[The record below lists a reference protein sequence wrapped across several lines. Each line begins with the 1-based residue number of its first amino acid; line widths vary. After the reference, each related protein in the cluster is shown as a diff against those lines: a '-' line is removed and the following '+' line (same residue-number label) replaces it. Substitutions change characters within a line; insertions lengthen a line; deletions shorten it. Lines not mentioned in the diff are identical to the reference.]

1 MAMPSMS
8 PVIRRCLSGDQQAQ
22 EELVLAAQNRVYYHC
37 RKMLKHEEDA
47 LDATQEI
54 LISMLTR
61 LDRLQDPEAFW
72 GWLSAMT
79 ANHCRNVLTRGR
91 REAQI
96 PEDDEGN
103 SLLDAFE
110 SLDEQTVPDK
120 ALDNDETRR
129 MIVELVDQLPP
140 PQRQCVLMFYYE
152 EMSVKDIA
160 AALET
165 SEGTVKSRLNYA
177 RKAIKSGVDAYA
189 AQGVKLY
196 SALPF
201 LVYFLQRDAG
211 IGGLSASAAEAL
223 ARSVLAGAAGT
234 AAAGT
239 AAAGAAGT
247 VAPSGGAAAGTA
259 AASGGTASHAL
270 SGLLAHKAALGL
282 AGLAAAGAVAGGA
295 ALYQP
300 EPEPAEDP
308 APIVEVTEPQPI
320 PEPEPPP
327 EPEPAPAPEPVQ
339 PQPGPAPEPDPVPVE
354 EPEPPAEPQP
364 VSTPEIRMN
373 FSSYSAGYGDNVAFP
388 ISMISNAD
396 TPYDGIVYSSTN
408 PAVADVSPIG
418 GIALLSPGTA
428 EIIATFPDDN
438 NYQVRLPVTVEGH
451 YAWSYQW
458 ADDPL
463 YLTVGQSG
471 SNYLQQY
478 STGRNSTMTG
488 TTWSCSDPSVVSISS
503 SGSNFCNVTALS
515 PGTATITGVYQFDAW
530 TNVGTFPMTDT
541 VSFQVIV
548 SGRPPAGRYHQRARC
563 CRRGPSVPS
572 RPAHPPSELRA
583 GHPCGSRRFF
593 LS

>member
-270 SGLLAHKAALGL
+270 SGLLAHKATLGL

-308 APIVEVTEPQPI
+308 APIVEVAEPQPI
-320 PEPEPPP
+320 PEPEPPPEPEPTPAP

-364 VSTPEIRMN
+364 ASTPEVRMN

-478 STGRNSTMTG
+478 STGRDSTMTG

-548 SGRPPAGRYHQRARC
+548 S
-563 CRRGPSVPS
+563 
-572 RPAHPPSELRA
+572 
-583 GHPCGSRRFF
+583 
-593 LS
+593 

>member
-247 VAPSGGAAAGTA
+247 VAPSGGAATGTA

-308 APIVEVTEPQPI
+308 APIVEVAEPQPI
-320 PEPEPPP
+320 PEPEPPPEPEPTPAP

-339 PQPGPAPEPDPVPVE
+339 PQPGPAPEPDPVPAE

-364 VSTPEIRMN
+364 ASTPEVRMN

-458 ADDPL
+458 ADGPL

-478 STGRNSTMTG
+478 STGRDSTMTG

-548 SGRPPAGRYHQRARC
+548 S
-563 CRRGPSVPS
+563 
-572 RPAHPPSELRA
+572 
-583 GHPCGSRRFF
+583 
-593 LS
+593 

>member
-300 EPEPAEDP
+300 QPEPAEDP
-308 APIVEVTEPQPI
+308 APIVEVAEPQPI

-327 EPEPAPAPEPVQ
+327 EPEPTPAPEPEPTPAPEPVQ

-364 VSTPEIRMN
+364 ASTPEVRMN

-478 STGRNSTMTG
+478 STGRDSTMTG

-548 SGRPPAGRYHQRARC
+548 S
-563 CRRGPSVPS
+563 
-572 RPAHPPSELRA
+572 
-583 GHPCGSRRFF
+583 
-593 LS
+593 

>member
-339 PQPGPAPEPDPVPVE
+339 PQPGPAPEPDPVPAE

-548 SGRPPAGRYHQRARC
+548 S
-563 CRRGPSVPS
+563 
-572 RPAHPPSELRA
+572 
-583 GHPCGSRRFF
+583 
-593 LS
+593 

>member
-110 SLDEQTVPDK
+110 SLDEQAVPDK

-308 APIVEVTEPQPI
+308 APIVEVAEPQPI
-320 PEPEPPP
+320 PEPEPPPEPEPTPAP

-364 VSTPEIRMN
+364 VSTPEVRMN

-478 STGRNSTMTG
+478 STGRDSTMTG

-548 SGRPPAGRYHQRARC
+548 S
-563 CRRGPSVPS
+563 
-572 RPAHPPSELRA
+572 
-583 GHPCGSRRFF
+583 
-593 LS
+593 

>member
-22 EELVLAAQNRVYYHC
+22 EELVLAAQNQVYYHC

-91 REAQI
+91 RESQI

-103 SLLDAFE
+103 SLLDTFE
-110 SLDEQTVPDK
+110 NLDEQAVPDK
-120 ALDNDETRR
+120 SLDNDETRR
-129 MIVELVDQLPP
+129 MIAELVDQLPP

-308 APIVEVTEPQPI
+308 APIVEVAEPQPI
-320 PEPEPPP
+320 PEPEPTPAP

-339 PQPGPAPEPDPVPVE
+339 PQPGPAPEPDPVPAE

-364 VSTPEIRMN
+364 ASTPEVRMN

-478 STGRNSTMTG
+478 STGRDSTMTG

-548 SGRPPAGRYHQRARC
+548 S
-563 CRRGPSVPS
+563 
-572 RPAHPPSELRA
+572 
-583 GHPCGSRRFF
+583 
-593 LS
+593 

>member
-300 EPEPAEDP
+300 EPELAEDP
-308 APIVEVTEPQPI
+308 APIVEVAEPQPI
-320 PEPEPPP
+320 PEPEPPPEPEPTPAP

-364 VSTPEIRMN
+364 VSTPEVRMN

-478 STGRNSTMTG
+478 STGRDSTMTG

-548 SGRPPAGRYHQRARC
+548 S
-563 CRRGPSVPS
+563 
-572 RPAHPPSELRA
+572 
-583 GHPCGSRRFF
+583 
-593 LS
+593 

>member
-247 VAPSGGAAAGTA
+247 VAPSGGAATGTA

-308 APIVEVTEPQPI
+308 APIVEVAEPQPI
-320 PEPEPPP
+320 PEPEPPPEPEPTPAP

-364 VSTPEIRMN
+364 ASTPEVRMN

-478 STGRNSTMTG
+478 STGRDSTMTG

-548 SGRPPAGRYHQRARC
+548 S
-563 CRRGPSVPS
+563 
-572 RPAHPPSELRA
+572 
-583 GHPCGSRRFF
+583 
-593 LS
+593 

>member
-295 ALYQP
+295 AFYQP

-308 APIVEVTEPQPI
+308 APIVEVAEPQPI
-320 PEPEPPP
+320 PEPEPPPEPEPTPAP

-339 PQPGPAPEPDPVPVE
+339 PQPGPAPEPDPVPAE

-364 VSTPEIRMN
+364 ASTPEVRMN

-478 STGRNSTMTG
+478 STGRDSTMTG

-548 SGRPPAGRYHQRARC
+548 S
-563 CRRGPSVPS
+563 
-572 RPAHPPSELRA
+572 
-583 GHPCGSRRFF
+583 
-593 LS
+593 

>member
-308 APIVEVTEPQPI
+308 APIVEVAEPQPI
-320 PEPEPPP
+320 PEPEPPPEPEPTPAP

-364 VSTPEIRMN
+364 ASTPEVRMN

-478 STGRNSTMTG
+478 STGRDSTMTG

-530 TNVGTFPMTDT
+530 TNVGTFPMTDA

-548 SGRPPAGRYHQRARC
+548 S
-563 CRRGPSVPS
+563 
-572 RPAHPPSELRA
+572 
-583 GHPCGSRRFF
+583 
-593 LS
+593 

>member
-96 PEDDEGN
+96 PEDNEGN

-308 APIVEVTEPQPI
+308 APIVEVAEPQPI
-320 PEPEPPP
+320 PEPEPSP
-327 EPEPAPAPEPVQ
+327 EPEPTPAPEPVQ
-339 PQPGPAPEPDPVPVE
+339 PQPGPAPEPDPVPAE

-364 VSTPEIRMN
+364 ASTPEVRMN

-478 STGRNSTMTG
+478 STGRDSTMTG

-530 TNVGTFPMTDT
+530 TNVGTFPMTDA

-548 SGRPPAGRYHQRARC
+548 S
-563 CRRGPSVPS
+563 
-572 RPAHPPSELRA
+572 
-583 GHPCGSRRFF
+583 
-593 LS
+593 

>member
-201 LVYFLQRDAG
+201 LVYFLQRDAD

-308 APIVEVTEPQPI
+308 APIVEVAEPQPI
-320 PEPEPPP
+320 PEPEPPPEPEPTPAP

-339 PQPGPAPEPDPVPVE
+339 PQPGPASEPDPVPVE
-354 EPEPPAEPQP
+354 EPEPSAEPQP
-364 VSTPEIRMN
+364 ASTPEVRMN

-478 STGRNSTMTG
+478 STGRDSTMTG

-515 PGTATITGVYQFDAW
+515 PGTATITGVYQFDVW

-548 SGRPPAGRYHQRARC
+548 S
-563 CRRGPSVPS
+563 
-572 RPAHPPSELRA
+572 
-583 GHPCGSRRFF
+583 
-593 LS
+593 

>member
-1 MAMPSMS
+1 MS

-300 EPEPAEDP
+300 QPEPAEDP
-308 APIVEVTEPQPI
+308 APIVEVAEPQPI
-320 PEPEPPP
+320 PEPEPPPEPEPTPAP

-339 PQPGPAPEPDPVPVE
+339 PQPGPAPEPDPVPAE

-364 VSTPEIRMN
+364 ASTPEVRMN

-478 STGRNSTMTG
+478 STGRDSTMTG

-548 SGRPPAGRYHQRARC
+548 S
-563 CRRGPSVPS
+563 
-572 RPAHPPSELRA
+572 
-583 GHPCGSRRFF
+583 
-593 LS
+593 

>member
-201 LVYFLQRDAG
+201 LVYFLQKDAG

-308 APIVEVTEPQPI
+308 APIVEVAEPQPI

-327 EPEPAPAPEPVQ
+327 EPEPTPAPEPVQ

-364 VSTPEIRMN
+364 ASTPEVRMN

-548 SGRPPAGRYHQRARC
+548 S
-563 CRRGPSVPS
+563 
-572 RPAHPPSELRA
+572 
-583 GHPCGSRRFF
+583 
-593 LS
+593 

>member
-300 EPEPAEDP
+300 EPEPTEDP
-308 APIVEVTEPQPI
+308 APIVEVAEPQPI

-339 PQPGPAPEPDPVPVE
+339 PQPGPAPEPDPVPAE

-364 VSTPEIRMN
+364 ASTPEVRMN

-478 STGRNSTMTG
+478 STGRDSTMTG

-548 SGRPPAGRYHQRARC
+548 S
-563 CRRGPSVPS
+563 
-572 RPAHPPSELRA
+572 
-583 GHPCGSRRFF
+583 
-593 LS
+593 

>member
-47 LDATQEI
+47 LDATQEV

-247 VAPSGGAAAGTA
+247 VASSGGAAAGTA

-308 APIVEVTEPQPI
+308 APIVEVAEPQPI
-320 PEPEPPP
+320 PEPEPSPEPEPTPAP

-339 PQPGPAPEPDPVPVE
+339 PQPGPAPEPDPVPAE

-364 VSTPEIRMN
+364 ASTPEVRMN

-478 STGRNSTMTG
+478 STGRDSTMTG

-548 SGRPPAGRYHQRARC
+548 S
-563 CRRGPSVPS
+563 
-572 RPAHPPSELRA
+572 
-583 GHPCGSRRFF
+583 
-593 LS
+593 

>member
-110 SLDEQTVPDK
+110 SLGEQTVPDK

-152 EMSVKDIA
+152 GMSVKDIA

-308 APIVEVTEPQPI
+308 APIVEVAEPQPI
-320 PEPEPPP
+320 PEPEPPPEPEPTPAP

-339 PQPGPAPEPDPVPVE
+339 PQPGPASEPDPVPVE
-354 EPEPPAEPQP
+354 EPEPSAEPQP
-364 VSTPEIRMN
+364 ASTPEVRMN

-428 EIIATFPDDN
+428 EIIATFPEDN

-478 STGRNSTMTG
+478 STGRDSTMTG

-548 SGRPPAGRYHQRARC
+548 S
-563 CRRGPSVPS
+563 
-572 RPAHPPSELRA
+572 
-583 GHPCGSRRFF
+583 
-593 LS
+593 

>member
-308 APIVEVTEPQPI
+308 APIVEVAEPQPI

-327 EPEPAPAPEPVQ
+327 EPEPTPAPEPVQ

-364 VSTPEIRMN
+364 ASTPEVRMN

-478 STGRNSTMTG
+478 STGRDSTMTG

-530 TNVGTFPMTDT
+530 TNVGTFPMTDA

-548 SGRPPAGRYHQRARC
+548 S
-563 CRRGPSVPS
+563 
-572 RPAHPPSELRA
+572 
-583 GHPCGSRRFF
+583 
-593 LS
+593 

>member
-247 VAPSGGAAAGTA
+247 VAPSGSAAAGTA

-308 APIVEVTEPQPI
+308 APIVEVAEPQPI

-327 EPEPAPAPEPVQ
+327 EPEPTPAPEPVQ

-364 VSTPEIRMN
+364 VSTPEVRMN

-478 STGRNSTMTG
+478 STGRDSTMTG

-548 SGRPPAGRYHQRARC
+548 S
-563 CRRGPSVPS
+563 
-572 RPAHPPSELRA
+572 
-583 GHPCGSRRFF
+583 
-593 LS
+593 

>member
-8 PVIRRCLSGDQQAQ
+8 PVIRRCLSGGQQAQ

-247 VAPSGGAAAGTA
+247 VAPSGGAATGTA

-300 EPEPAEDP
+300 QPEPAEDP
-308 APIVEVTEPQPI
+308 APIVEVAEPQPI
-320 PEPEPPP
+320 PEPEPPPEPEPTPAP

-364 VSTPEIRMN
+364 ASTPEVRMN

-478 STGRNSTMTG
+478 STGRDSTMTG

-548 SGRPPAGRYHQRARC
+548 S
-563 CRRGPSVPS
+563 
-572 RPAHPPSELRA
+572 
-583 GHPCGSRRFF
+583 
-593 LS
+593 

>member
-79 ANHCRNVLTRGR
+79 ANHCRNILTRGR

-308 APIVEVTEPQPI
+308 APIVEVAEPQPI
-320 PEPEPPP
+320 PEPEPSPEPEPTPAP

-364 VSTPEIRMN
+364 ASTPEVRMN

-478 STGRNSTMTG
+478 STGRDSTMTG

-548 SGRPPAGRYHQRARC
+548 S
-563 CRRGPSVPS
+563 
-572 RPAHPPSELRA
+572 
-583 GHPCGSRRFF
+583 
-593 LS
+593 

>member
-22 EELVLAAQNRVYYHC
+22 EELVLAAQNQVYYHC

-247 VAPSGGAAAGTA
+247 VAPSGGAATGTA

-308 APIVEVTEPQPI
+308 APIVEVAEPQPI
-320 PEPEPPP
+320 PEPEPPPEPEPTPAP

-354 EPEPPAEPQP
+354 EPEPSAEPQP
-364 VSTPEIRMN
+364 ASTPEVRMN

-478 STGRNSTMTG
+478 STGRDSTMTG

-530 TNVGTFPMTDT
+530 TNVGTFPMTDA

-548 SGRPPAGRYHQRARC
+548 S
-563 CRRGPSVPS
+563 
-572 RPAHPPSELRA
+572 
-583 GHPCGSRRFF
+583 
-593 LS
+593 

>member
-308 APIVEVTEPQPI
+308 APIVEVAEPQPI

-327 EPEPAPAPEPVQ
+327 EPEPTPAPEPVQ

-354 EPEPPAEPQP
+354 EPEPSAEPQP
-364 VSTPEIRMN
+364 ASTPEVRMN

-548 SGRPPAGRYHQRARC
+548 S
-563 CRRGPSVPS
+563 
-572 RPAHPPSELRA
+572 
-583 GHPCGSRRFF
+583 
-593 LS
+593 

>member
-300 EPEPAEDP
+300 EPELAEDP
-308 APIVEVTEPQPI
+308 APIVEVAEPQPI
-320 PEPEPPP
+320 PEPEPPPEPEPTPAP

-354 EPEPPAEPQP
+354 EPEPSAEPQP
-364 VSTPEIRMN
+364 ASTPEIRMN

-478 STGRNSTMTG
+478 STGRNSAMTG

-548 SGRPPAGRYHQRARC
+548 S
-563 CRRGPSVPS
+563 
-572 RPAHPPSELRA
+572 
-583 GHPCGSRRFF
+583 
-593 LS
+593 

>member
-308 APIVEVTEPQPI
+308 APIVEVAEPQPI
-320 PEPEPPP
+320 PEPEPSPEPEPTPAP

-364 VSTPEIRMN
+364 VSTPEVRMN

-408 PAVADVSPIG
+408 PAVADVSSIG

-478 STGRNSTMTG
+478 STGRDSTMTG

-548 SGRPPAGRYHQRARC
+548 S
-563 CRRGPSVPS
+563 
-572 RPAHPPSELRA
+572 
-583 GHPCGSRRFF
+583 
-593 LS
+593 

>member
-308 APIVEVTEPQPI
+308 APIVEVAEPQPI

-354 EPEPPAEPQP
+354 EPEPSAEPQP
-364 VSTPEIRMN
+364 ASTPEVRMN

-478 STGRNSTMTG
+478 STGRDSTMTG

-548 SGRPPAGRYHQRARC
+548 S
-563 CRRGPSVPS
+563 
-572 RPAHPPSELRA
+572 
-583 GHPCGSRRFF
+583 
-593 LS
+593 

>member
-140 PQRQCVLMFYYE
+140 PQRQCVLMLYYE

-308 APIVEVTEPQPI
+308 APIVEVAEPQPI
-320 PEPEPPP
+320 PEPEPPPEPEPTPAP

-354 EPEPPAEPQP
+354 EPEPSAEPQP
-364 VSTPEIRMN
+364 ASTPEIRMN

-428 EIIATFPDDN
+428 EIIATLPDDN

-478 STGRNSTMTG
+478 STGRDSTMTG

-548 SGRPPAGRYHQRARC
+548 S
-563 CRRGPSVPS
+563 
-572 RPAHPPSELRA
+572 
-583 GHPCGSRRFF
+583 
-593 LS
+593 

>member
-308 APIVEVTEPQPI
+308 APIVEVAEPQPI
-320 PEPEPPP
+320 PEPEPPPEPEPSPAP

-339 PQPGPAPEPDPVPVE
+339 PQPGPAPEPDPVPAE

-364 VSTPEIRMN
+364 ASTPEVRMN

-478 STGRNSTMTG
+478 STGRDSTMTG

-515 PGTATITGVYQFDAW
+515 PGTATITGVYQFDVW

-548 SGRPPAGRYHQRARC
+548 S
-563 CRRGPSVPS
+563 
-572 RPAHPPSELRA
+572 
-583 GHPCGSRRFF
+583 
-593 LS
+593 

>member
-259 AASGGTASHAL
+259 ADSGGTASHAL

-308 APIVEVTEPQPI
+308 APIVEVAEPQPI

-327 EPEPAPAPEPVQ
+327 EPEPTPAPEPVQ

-364 VSTPEIRMN
+364 ASTPEVRMN

-478 STGRNSTMTG
+478 STGRDSTMTG

-548 SGRPPAGRYHQRARC
+548 S
-563 CRRGPSVPS
+563 
-572 RPAHPPSELRA
+572 
-583 GHPCGSRRFF
+583 
-593 LS
+593 

>member
-1 MAMPSMS
+1 MAMPSMT
-8 PVIRRCLSGDQQAQ
+8 PVIRRCLSGEQQAQ

-37 RKMLKHEEDA
+37 KKMLKHEEDA

-79 ANHCRNVLTRGR
+79 ANHCRNVLTRGH

-110 SLDEQTVPDK
+110 NLDEQSVPDK

-129 MIVELVDQLPP
+129 MIVDLVDQLPP

-152 EMSVKDIA
+152 EMSVRDIA

-165 SEGTVKSRLNYA
+165 SEGTIKSRLNYA
-177 RKAIKSGVDAYA
+177 RKAIKAGVDAYA
-189 AQGVKLY
+189 AQGIKLY
-196 SALPF
+196 SAVPF
-201 LVYFLQRDAG
+201 LVYFLQKDALS
-211 IGGLSASAAEAL
+211 GGLSASAAEAL
-223 ARSVLAGAAGT
+223 AHTVLAGAAGT
-234 AAAGT
+234 AAVGT
-239 AAAGAAGT
+239 AAAGTAAG
-247 VAPSGGAAAGTA
+247 AAGSSGGAAAGTA
-259 AASGGTASHAL
+259 AAAAETTAGGAAASAGSAAAASGGAASHAL
-270 SGLLAHKAALGL
+270 GGLLAHKAALGL
-282 AGLAAAGAVAGGA
+282 AGLAVVGAVAGGA

-300 EPEPAEDP
+300 EPEPVEET
-308 APIVEVTEPQPI
+308 APIVEAVEPQPI
-320 PEPEPPP
+320 PEPVVEPEPVP
-327 EPEPAPAPEPVQ
+327 EPEPEPTPEPEPVVVPEPEPEPTPAPEP
-339 PQPGPAPEPDPVPVE
+339 
-354 EPEPPAEPQP
+354 EPEPEPEPVVEPQP
-364 VSTPEIRMN
+364 VSTPEVRMN

-388 ISMISNAD
+388 ISMISGAN

-408 PAVADVSPIG
+408 PAVADVSAIG

-428 EIIATFPDDN
+428 EIVATFPDDN
-438 NYQVRLPVTVEGH
+438 NYQVRLPVTVEDH
-451 YAWSYQW
+451 YEWSHQW

-463 YLTVGQSG
+463 DLSVGEQG

-478 STGRNSTMTG
+478 SLGRDSTLTG
-488 TTWSCSDPSVVSISS
+488 TEWSS
-503 SGSNFCNVTALS
+503 SNPAVASVSASSGSSNFCNVTALS
-515 PGTATITGVYQFDAW
+515 PGTATITGVYHFDAW

-548 SGRPPAGRYHQRARC
+548 S
-563 CRRGPSVPS
+563 
-572 RPAHPPSELRA
+572 
-583 GHPCGSRRFF
+583 
-593 LS
+593 

>member
-308 APIVEVTEPQPI
+308 APIVEVAEPQPI
-320 PEPEPPP
+320 PEPEPTPAP

-364 VSTPEIRMN
+364 VSTPEVRMN

-478 STGRNSTMTG
+478 STGRDSTMTG

-548 SGRPPAGRYHQRARC
+548 S
-563 CRRGPSVPS
+563 
-572 RPAHPPSELRA
+572 
-583 GHPCGSRRFF
+583 
-593 LS
+593 

>member
-91 REAQI
+91 RESQI

-103 SLLDAFE
+103 SLLDTFE
-110 SLDEQTVPDK
+110 NLDEQAVPDK
-120 ALDNDETRR
+120 SLDNDETRR
-129 MIVELVDQLPP
+129 MIAELVDQLPP

-308 APIVEVTEPQPI
+308 APIVEVAEPQPI
-320 PEPEPPP
+320 PEPEPSPEPEPTPAP

-364 VSTPEIRMN
+364 ASTPEVRMN

-478 STGRNSTMTG
+478 STGRDSTMTG

-548 SGRPPAGRYHQRARC
+548 S
-563 CRRGPSVPS
+563 
-572 RPAHPPSELRA
+572 
-583 GHPCGSRRFF
+583 
-593 LS
+593 

>member
-308 APIVEVTEPQPI
+308 APIVEVAEPQPI
-320 PEPEPPP
+320 PEPEPPPEPEPTPAP

-339 PQPGPAPEPDPVPVE
+339 PQPGPAPEPDPVPAE

-364 VSTPEIRMN
+364 ASTPEVRMN

-478 STGRNSTMTG
+478 STGRDSTMTG

-530 TNVGTFPMTDT
+530 TNVGTFPMTDA

-548 SGRPPAGRYHQRARC
+548 S
-563 CRRGPSVPS
+563 
-572 RPAHPPSELRA
+572 
-583 GHPCGSRRFF
+583 
-593 LS
+593 

>member
-96 PEDDEGN
+96 PEDNEGN

-308 APIVEVTEPQPI
+308 APIVEVAEPQPI
-320 PEPEPPP
+320 PEPEPSPEPEPTPAP

-364 VSTPEIRMN
+364 ASTPEVRMN

-478 STGRNSTMTG
+478 STGRDSTMTG

-548 SGRPPAGRYHQRARC
+548 S
-563 CRRGPSVPS
+563 
-572 RPAHPPSELRA
+572 
-583 GHPCGSRRFF
+583 
-593 LS
+593 

>member
-201 LVYFLQRDAG
+201 LVYFLQRDAD

-308 APIVEVTEPQPI
+308 APIVEVAEPQPI
-320 PEPEPPP
+320 PEPEPPPEPEPTPAP

-364 VSTPEIRMN
+364 ASTPEVRMN

-478 STGRNSTMTG
+478 STGRDSTMTG

-515 PGTATITGVYQFDAW
+515 PGTATITGVYQFDVW

-548 SGRPPAGRYHQRARC
+548 S
-563 CRRGPSVPS
+563 
-572 RPAHPPSELRA
+572 
-583 GHPCGSRRFF
+583 
-593 LS
+593 

>member
-96 PEDDEGN
+96 PEDDEGS

-300 EPEPAEDP
+300 QPEPAEDP
-308 APIVEVTEPQPI
+308 APIVEVAEPQPI
-320 PEPEPPP
+320 PEPEPPPEPEPSPAP

-364 VSTPEIRMN
+364 ASTPEVRMN

-478 STGRNSTMTG
+478 STGRDSTMTG

-548 SGRPPAGRYHQRARC
+548 S
-563 CRRGPSVPS
+563 
-572 RPAHPPSELRA
+572 
-583 GHPCGSRRFF
+583 
-593 LS
+593 

>member
-308 APIVEVTEPQPI
+308 APIVEVAEPQPI

-327 EPEPAPAPEPVQ
+327 EPEPTPAPEPVQ
-339 PQPGPAPEPDPVPVE
+339 PQPGPAPEPDPVPAE

-364 VSTPEIRMN
+364 ASTPEVRMN

-478 STGRNSTMTG
+478 STGRDSTMTG

-548 SGRPPAGRYHQRARC
+548 S
-563 CRRGPSVPS
+563 
-572 RPAHPPSELRA
+572 
-583 GHPCGSRRFF
+583 
-593 LS
+593 